1 VLIYTRININ
11 YNRLRPLNCVQGCFA
26 FDDDDIN
33 NVFSMYCVTENQSQK
48 MSREYSFLTM
58 ICMSVDIS
66 HSDAKCI
73 DYQFSV
79 LPRSSGVF

>member
-1 VLIYTRININ
+1 
-11 YNRLRPLNCVQGCFA
+11 
-26 FDDDDIN
+26 
-33 NVFSMYCVTENQSQK
+33 MYCGTENQFQK

-58 ICMSVDIS
+58 ICMSVDIF